1 MSDLEM
7 KVNAIAR
14 AMTASDSDTYNAAM
28 EELKMLMEPGR
39 SNTAQKE
46 LPISS
51 QDDMIEE
58 LLLHV
63 GMPQNLDGFYLT
75 ARAIAICAEEP
86 KYIKRLTTSLYP
98 KIAKEFDTKATL
110 CERSIRHAIEVAC
123 DRADVDVLYSYFG
136 NSIDPGKGKLTNKEF
151 ISRMANVVR
160 KKISRCRASA

>member
-14 AMTASDSDTYNAAM
+14 AMTASDSDTYKAAM

-39 SNTAQKE
+39 SNTARAE
-46 LPISS
+46 ETNFS

-86 KYIKRLTTSLYP
+86 KYIKSLTTSLYP
-98 KIAKEFDTKATL
+98 KIAKEFDYKNGKRVKL
-110 CERSIRHAIEVAC
+110 CEVA
-123 DRADVDVLYSYFG
+123 
-136 NSIDPGKGKLTNKEF
+136 
-151 ISRMANVVR
+151 
-160 KKISRCRASA
+160 